1 MLGAMATAPDPSTVL
16 TVAVLGFV
24 GVRLATGFQR
34 SRTGEG
40 RALVRTVVGRLRW
53 RHFWPVPIVLGCVL
67 VLSFALIQL
76 PVLSWGWWTA
86 LGGEGNPV
94 TGASTQTSGTAFEWA
109 IPIAFLVLLLP
120 ALPLFALAEER
131 MFRTGAEAWSWPR
144 RIRRT
149 IEFGLIHAI
158 IGIPIG
164 VALALSCG
172 GAYFMI
178 VYLREFRRSGLQAEA
193 TLASTRAHTAYNL
206 SILVLVLVLAVWTAV
221 DWLRGA

>member
-1 MLGAMATAPDPSTVL
+1 MATTPDPSTVL

-53 RHFWPVPIVLGCVL
+53 RHFWPVPIVLACVL
-67 VLSFALIQL
+67 VVSFALIQL

-94 TGASTQTSGTAFEWA
+94 TGGSTQTQGTAFEWA
-109 IPIAFLVLLLP
+109 IPIVFLVLLLP

-131 MFRTGAEAWSWPR
+131 MFRMGAETWSWPR
-144 RIRRT
+144 RVRRT
-149 IEFGLIHAI
+149 VEFGLIHAI

-164 VALALSCG
+164 IALALSCG
-172 GAYFMI
+172 GAYLMI
-178 VYLREFRRSGLQAEA
+178 VYLREFRRTGLRTDA
-193 TLASTRAHTAYNL
+193 TIESTRAHTAYNL
-206 SILVLVLVLAVWTAV
+206 SILSLVLVLAVWAAV
-221 DWLRGA
+221 VWVRGG